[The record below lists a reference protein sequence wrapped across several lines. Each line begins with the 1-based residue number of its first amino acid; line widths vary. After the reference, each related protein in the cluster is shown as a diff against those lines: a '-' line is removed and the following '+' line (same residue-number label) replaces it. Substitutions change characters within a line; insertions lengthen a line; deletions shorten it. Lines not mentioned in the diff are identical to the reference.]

1 MKTSLLLCICLF
13 FTSATAQKQYKVF
26 DWKSEQTLN
35 TWLLQMVHTQYKE
48 RKKNFD
54 QSLTSPTAFY
64 SYRDAC
70 LKRYKTLLGAFPEKT
85 SLNAKITGTIH
96 GKGYRI
102 EKIVYESLP
111 KHAVT
116 SNLYIPEGKGPFP
129 AVILFCGHE
138 NEGKATESYQ
148 KTAILFALN
157 GFVVFVIDPVSQS
170 ERHQLLD
177 PSGKPKTRG
186 GTTEHTLMNAAA
198 NMVGSSTVMYELWDN
213 IRGLD
218 YLTSRPEVDAQRI
231 GSAGNSG
238 GGTQVT
244 YLIGL
249 DDRIKIA
256 APCSSVSSRER
267 NLELAGPND
276 GCQHIPSE
284 GNARLEIVDFLL
296 MFAPKPLLI
305 LAGRY
310 DFVDY
315 EGTEKTTDELK
326 RAYELLG
333 RKDQVELFTADDGH
347 GISAPKREAV
357 VKWFKRWMNVQTPY
371 NKENNLQ
378 TLSVDQLMCTI
389 GQVHEMPAYGFNDF
403 DRAKQKAEA
412 STENRVRQSNNLS
425 SAIRTVTGILR
436 EKASVSV
443 EEMGWVSEKGVSF
456 QKVILRRPGSPP
468 LPALIT
474 LPDRA
479 DSVILWLHEKGK
491 HTIADSSQL
500 IRQYHRK
507 KCAVVLA
514 DLSGIGETA
523 DPLAFNDPKY
533 YNSEYRNAMLAL
545 HIGKSLPALRIT
557 DILSLIEFIDTDKRL
572 STKPI
577 NVYATG
583 KTALPA
589 LHAAVLEPRIN
600 QINLSGFP
608 SSFYEAFSNPERRDW
623 YSYVIPDV
631 LNYYDLPDLQK
642 VLGKRLKIF

>member
-1 MKTSLLLCICLF
+1 MKTSLLFCLCLF
-13 FTSATAQKQYKVF
+13 FVSATAQKQYKVF

-35 TWLLQMVHTQYKE
+35 TYLLQTVHAQYKE
-48 RKKNFD
+48 RRRNFE
-54 QSLTSPTAFY
+54 QSLSSPKAFY

-70 LKRYKTLLGAFPEKT
+70 LKRYKTLLGTFPEKT
-85 SLNAKITGTIH
+85 PLNAKIIGTIQ

-102 EKIVYESLP
+102 EKISYESFP
-111 KHAVT
+111 KHLVT
-116 SNLYIPEGKGPFP
+116 SNLYIPEGKVPFP

-186 GTTEHTLMNAAA
+186 GTTEHTLINAAA
-198 NMVGSSTVMYELWDN
+198 NLVGSGTVMYELWDN

-231 GSAGNSG
+231 GCAGNSG

-249 DDRIKIA
+249 DDRIKVA
-256 APCSSVSSRER
+256 APCSSVSNRER
-267 NLELAGPND
+267 NLELTGPND

-284 GNARLEIVDFLL
+284 GKAQLEIADFLL

-315 EGTEKTTDELK
+315 EGTEKTVDEVK

-333 RKDQVELFTADDGH
+333 RKDQLSLFTADDGH
-347 GISAPKREAV
+347 GISQPKREAV

-371 NKENNLQ
+371 NKESDLQ
-378 TLSVDQLMCTI
+378 TLRADQLTCTT
-389 GQVHEMPAYGFNDF
+389 GQAYETHYGCNDF
-403 DRAKQKAEA
+403 DRAKQMAEA
-412 STENRVRQSNNLS
+412 SKENRVRQSNNLS
-425 SAIRTVTGILR
+425 NAIRTATGVVND
-436 EKASVSV
+436 KTPVSV
-443 EEMGWVSEKGVSF
+443 EETGWVSEKGISF
-456 QKVILRRPGSPP
+456 QKIILRRPGSPP
-468 LPALIT
+468 LPILIT
-474 LPDRA
+474 LPEQV

-491 HTIADSSQL
+491 HIISDSTQL
-500 IRQYHRK
+500 IRDYHRK
-507 KCAVVLA
+507 KCAVILA

-557 DILSLIEFIDTDKRL
+557 DILNLIEFIDADKRL
-572 STKPI
+572 SAKPI
-577 NVYATG
+577 IAYTFG
-583 KTALPA
+583 KTTLPA
-589 LHAAVLEPRIN
+589 LHAAVLAPRISQLN
-600 QINLSGFP
+600 ISGLP
-608 SSFYEAFSNPERRDW
+608 SSFYEIFSDPEKKDW

-642 VLGKRLKIF
+642 VLDKRLKIF